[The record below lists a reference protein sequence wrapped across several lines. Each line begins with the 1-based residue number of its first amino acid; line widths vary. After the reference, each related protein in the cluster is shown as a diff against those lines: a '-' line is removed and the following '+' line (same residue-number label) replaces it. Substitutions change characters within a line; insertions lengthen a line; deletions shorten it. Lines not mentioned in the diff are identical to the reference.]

1 MIYLIIAIAFI
12 SLAHMAK
19 ILRQKQF
26 IEIYEKP
33 KDKYLMQGLSIG
45 YALNLIFPLKLGT
58 IFRIIYPG
66 KKMKNGV
73 SFSCATIIIDVIL
86 DFFTVGII
94 YLIMT
99 LFKVPVTENL
109 IHYAVIGLIL
119 IISFIAFEIL
129 KKYIKKIVLHISS
142 IFNERI
148 QLKILKTSWYTIAS
162 SKDMIKRINKQK
174 LIFYTII
181 PWGLYCLSYYFLGL
195 YLSTKAMPISFVDVF
210 NMFYSMGGLITPTIL
225 NIIKVVGNSNTIII
239 LLYVIVPIV
248 IIYAFSFF
256 YKNIKDDNKKYIEI
270 LPHNKHQDQL
280 SFLEGYFSGEKR
292 DYYKNYIEL
301 NEDVAIIEDYS
312 AGSNATTMLCSKDG
326 KLFYRKYSFGKD
338 ADKLKDQI
346 DWIHA
351 HEKKL
356 TLTKISDEYYK
367 KGACC
372 YDMPYVADAVTCF
385 NYVHTTP
392 FKEAWNTI
400 KQALDDIDKNLHTV
414 NKRKADKETIEKY
427 CDTKVLKNIEK
438 IENGEYIKPLLKY
451 DYIYI
456 NGKKYPNLNHFKKY
470 LNKEYLYEVFKNDN
484 YSDIHGDFT
493 IENIIC
499 IKNSKSKKNFYI
511 IDPNTGNLHDSPYLD
526 YGKLLQSIH
535 GGYEFLMNTKK
546 VSYHDDKIEFLFTKS
561 STYYKLFDEVVKYLE
576 KKFGEEGV
584 KSIFYHEIIHWL
596 RLMPYKI
603 EKNAERS
610 LLFYAGLIM
619 VASDVEE
626 RFEK

>member
-1 MIYLIIAIAFI
+1 MIYLIIAIFAIFI
-12 SLAHMAK
+12 ANILK
-19 ILRQKQF
+19 VLRQSLF
-26 IEIYEKP
+26 IDLYDDSNK
-33 KDKYLMQGLSIG
+33 KNLTQALSIS
-45 YALNLIFPLKLGT
+45 NLINYIIPFKLGY
-58 IFRIIYPG
+58 IYRVCSTG
-66 KKMKNGV
+66 KKMKYGI
-73 SFSCATIIIDVIL
+73 SYSIATIIVEIIL
-86 DFFTVGII
+86 DFICVSII
-94 YLIMT
+94 YLIFLLCGIDSFKNI
-99 LFKVPVTENL
+99 LFYVISLGVLL
-109 IHYAVIGLIL
+109 IVGIALKIFKKQVKKAIYNIAHLFNKSVELKL
-119 IISFIAFEIL
+119 LKSSWFTIISFENIVTKVNKLKLSIYSICMWSLNIL
-129 KKYIKKIVLHISS
+129 SCYYLGKSLLKETSLIDMFNLYFSYGGMRTSLIKSLNMLGINMIIYIVLSNILLFAVSYLFTKTKTKKHEELLPHANLNDRLNFLELYFNNNDNSEYFKKYL
-142 IFNERI
+142 E
-148 QLKILKTSWYTIAS
+148 
-162 SKDMIKRINKQK
+162 IN
-174 LIFYTII
+174 
-181 PWGLYCLSYYFLGL
+181 
-195 YLSTKAMPISFVDVF
+195 
-210 NMFYSMGGLITPTIL
+210 N
-225 NIIKVVGNSNTIII
+225 
-239 LLYVIVPIV
+239 
-248 IIYAFSFF
+248 
-256 YKNIKDDNKKYIEI
+256 
-270 LPHNKHQDQL
+270 
-280 SFLEGYFSGEKR
+280 
-292 DYYKNYIEL
+292 
-301 NEDVAIIEDYS
+301 DVAIIEDYS

-356 TLTKISDEYYK
+356 TLTKISNEYYK
-367 KGACC
+367 KGVCF

-392 FKEAWNTI
+392 FKEAWKTI

-438 IENGEYIKPLLKY
+438 IENGEYIKPLMKY
-451 DYIYI
+451 DNIYI
-456 NGKKYPNLNHFKKY
+456 NGKKYPNLSHFKKY
-470 LNKEYLYEVFKNDN
+470 LNKEYLSKVFENDY

-499 IKNSKSKKNFYI
+499 IKNGKSKKNFYI

-576 KKFGEEGV
+576 KRFGEEGL

-603 EKNAERS
+603 EKNGERS

>member
-1 MIYLIIAIAFI
+1 MIYLTIAIIAILIANI
-12 SLAHMAK
+12 LK
-19 ILRQKQF
+19 VLRQSLF
-26 IEIYEKP
+26 IDLYDDSNK
-33 KDKYLMQGLSIG
+33 KNLTQALSIS
-45 YALNLIFPLKLGT
+45 NLINYIIPFKLGY
-58 IFRIIYPG
+58 IYRAYFTG
-66 KKMKNGV
+66 KKMKYGI
-73 SFSCATIIIDVIL
+73 SYSIATIIVEIIL
-86 DFFTVGII
+86 DFICVSII
-94 YLIMT
+94 YLIFLLCGIDSFKNI
-99 LFKVPVTENL
+99 LFYVISLGVLLIVGIALKVFKKQVKKAIYNIAHLFNKSVELKLLKSSWFT
-109 IHYAVIGLIL
+109 
-119 IISFIAFEIL
+119 IISFENIVTKVNKLKLSIYSICMWSLNIL
-129 KKYIKKIVLHISS
+129 SCYYLGKSLLKETSLIDMFNLYFSYGGMRTSLIKSLNMLGINMIVYIILSNILLFAVSYLFTKTKTKKHEELLPHANLNDRLNFLELYFNNNDNSEYFKKYL
-142 IFNERI
+142 E
-148 QLKILKTSWYTIAS
+148 
-162 SKDMIKRINKQK
+162 IN
-174 LIFYTII
+174 
-181 PWGLYCLSYYFLGL
+181 
-195 YLSTKAMPISFVDVF
+195 
-210 NMFYSMGGLITPTIL
+210 N
-225 NIIKVVGNSNTIII
+225 
-239 LLYVIVPIV
+239 
-248 IIYAFSFF
+248 
-256 YKNIKDDNKKYIEI
+256 
-270 LPHNKHQDQL
+270 
-280 SFLEGYFSGEKR
+280 
-292 DYYKNYIEL
+292 
-301 NEDVAIIEDYS
+301 DVAIIEDYS

-356 TLTKISDEYYK
+356 TLTKISNEYYK
-367 KGACC
+367 KGVCF

-385 NYVHTTP
+385 NYVHITP
-392 FKEAWNTI
+392 FKEAWKTI

-414 NKRKADKETIEKY
+414 NKRKADKEIIEKY

-438 IENGEYIKPLLKY
+438 IENGEYIKPLMKY
-451 DYIYI
+451 DNIYI
-456 NGKKYPNLNHFKKY
+456 NGKKYPNLSHFKKY
-470 LNKEYLYEVFKNDN
+470 LNTEYLSKVFENDN

-499 IKNSKSKKNFYI
+499 IKNGKSKKNFYI

-561 STYYKLFDEVVKYLE
+561 STYYKLFDEVVNYLE
-576 KKFGEEGV
+576 KRFGEEGL

-603 EKNAERS
+603 EKNGERS